1 MNRIVLYL
9 LISIT
14 IFADSFEFN
23 HDNDIFITDEYY
35 TSGVEF
41 DYSKNVTSNK
51 EEFYILGEKF
61 YTPSSLLIEDPVLY
75 DRPYAGWL
83 YLTYGQTIKLEKSET
98 RTGYTVGITGKN
110 ALGEF
115 LQGTL
120 HKIIGEEHPTGWNS
134 QIESTIGIQYSYEM
148 KNEKIMKNN
157 DDNYISIIEH
167 KGFEIGNIFTNFS
180 YGNIFL
186 IGNKTPFEES
196 QKAVK
201 YYFYYEPQLT
211 FVLQDATLQGA
222 LFSEK
227 SSVTKE
233 INPFIIKNTIGAEV
247 EYRDYIFNY
256 AMNIQSTDVKSMS
269 WKLSNHIYSRFS
281 LKYLF

>member
-1 MNRIVLYL
+1 MKKL
-9 LISIT
+9 LVYFGLVFS

-41 DYSKNVTSNK
+41 NYSKKISEADTFS
-51 EEFYILGEKF
+51 YILGEKF
-61 YTPSSLLIEDPVLY
+61 YTPSSILLENPLLY

-83 YLTYGQTIKLEKSET
+83 YGTFEKSSKTHNSEISK
-98 RTGYTVGITGKN
+98 GYTLGITGKN

-120 HKIIGEEHPTGWNS
+120 HKIIGEEHPNGWSS
-134 QIESTIGIQYSYEM
+134 QIESTIGIQYSYSIKKEKSG
-148 KNEKIMKNN
+148 KNVNGN
-157 DDNYISIIEH
+157 FISLIEH
-167 KGFEIGNIFTNFS
+167 KGFELGNIFTNFS

-186 IGNKTPFEES
+186 IGNKTPFEDT
-196 QKAVK
+196 QKATR

-222 LFSEK
+222 LFSAK

-233 INPFIIKNTIGAEV
+233 INPFIIKNTIGAEL
-247 EYRDYIFNY
+247 EYKNYIFNY
-256 AMNIQSTDVKSMS
+256 AMNIQSTDVKSMA
-269 WKLSNHIYSRFS
+269 WKLGNHIFSRFS
-281 LKYLF
+281 IKYIF